1 MNKKKRTL
9 IFTGGGILVIILFLL
24 LLFGRGKESQAK
36 YTTTKIERGDILV
49 IVTATGTLNAL
60 TTVQVGSQVSGTI
73 SQLYADFNSIVKKG
87 QVVAQL
93 DPTFLKAQVAQAE
106 ADLERANAQVNQAK
120 RELDRAKTL
129 SEKNLISQ
137 ADLDVAQT
145 NYELALT
152 SQKSSQATLDRSI
165 TNLHYATITSPID
178 GVVISRDVDV
188 GQTVAASLSAPTIFT
203 IANDLT
209 KMQVE
214 TSIDEA
220 DIGQIQVGQKVDFTV
235 DAYPD
240 KHFTGSVSQVRLN
253 PSIVQNVVTYP
264 VIIDVDNPELL
275 LKPGMTANVTVL
287 IDQRENVLKVR
298 SAALKFM
305 PSMDKQVKMPTRTR
319 ENSHAASASSNPD
332 SGGQF
337 RKWASSPKVWILGKD
352 GMPKPVLVQTGLSDG
367 SVTEVISDSLN
378 EGEEVIISQANGSS
392 SSTTTTTKQVNPF
405 SSGPPGGPPPG
416 GRR

>member
-1 MNKKKRTL
+1 MSKKKKTL
-9 IFTGGGILVIILFLL
+9 IFTGGGILVIVLFLL
-24 LLFGRGKESQAK
+24 LLLGRGKESQAK
-36 YTTTKIERGDILV
+36 YTTTKIERGDISV
-49 IVTATGTLNAL
+49 IVTATGTLDAL

-87 QVVAQL
+87 QVIAQL

-106 ADLERANAQVNQAK
+106 ADLEKANAQLNQAK

-137 ADLDVAQT
+137 ADLDVALT
-145 NYELALT
+145 NYEAASA

-165 TNLHYATITSPID
+165 TNLQYATITSPID
-178 GVVISRDVDV
+178 GVVISRNVDV
-188 GQTVAASLSAPTIFT
+188 GQTVAASLQAPTLFT

-220 DIGQIQVGQKVDFTV
+220 DIGKIQVGQKVDFTV

-253 PSIVQNVVTYP
+253 PTTVQNVVTYT

-305 PSMDKQVKMPTRTR
+305 PSLSGQHKTQRQTTGSSSSA
-319 ENSHAASASSNPD
+319 NASPNRD
-332 SGGQF
+332 TGRDF
-337 RKWASSPKVWILGKD
+337 KKWASSPKLWTLGKD
-352 GMPKPVLVQTGLSDG
+352 GRPKPILVKTGLSDG
-367 SVTEVISDSLN
+367 TVTEVISDSLK
-378 EGEEVIISQANGSS
+378 EGEEVIVSQTDGSS
-392 SSTTTTTKQVNPF
+392 NNNNASQQVNPF
-405 SSGPPGGPPPG
+405 SFRPPG
-416 GRR
+416 RR

>member
-9 IFTGGGILVIILFLL
+9 IFTGGGILVIILFLFF
-24 LLFGRGKESQAK
+24 LFGRGKESQAK
-36 YTTTKIERGDILV
+36 YTTTKIERGDISV

-93 DPTFLKAQVAQAE
+93 DPTFLKAQVAQTE

-120 RELDRAKTL
+120 RELERAKTL

-137 ADLDVAQT
+137 ADLDVALT
-145 NYELALT
+145 NYELALAT
-152 SQKSSQATLDRSI
+152 QKSSQATLDRSI

-220 DIGQIQVGQKVDFTV
+220 DIGQIQAGQKVDFTV

-337 RKWASSPKVWILGKD
+337 RKWASSPKVWILGKE
-352 GMPKPVLVQTGLSDG
+352 GRPKPVLVQTGLSDG
-367 SVTEVISDSLN
+367 SVTEVISDSLK

-392 SSTTTTTKQVNPF
+392 NNTTTQQVNPF
-405 SSGPPGGPPPG
+405 SFRPPGAP

>member
-93 DPTFLKAQVAQAE
+93 DSTFLKAQVAQAE

-120 RELDRAKTL
+120 RELERAKTL

-137 ADLDVAQT
+137 VDLDVAQT
-145 NYELALT
+145 NYELAFAT
-152 SQKSSQATLDRSI
+152 QKSSQATLDRSI

-220 DIGQIQVGQKVDFTV
+220 DIGKIQVGQKVDFTV
-235 DAYPD
+235 DAYPE

-305 PSMDKQVKMPTRTR
+305 PSMDKQVKMQTRTR

-352 GMPKPVLVQTGLSDG
+352 GRPKPILVQAGLSDG
-367 SVTEVISDSLN
+367 SVTEVISDSLK

-392 SSTTTTTKQVNPF
+392 NNNTASQQVNPF
-405 SSGPPGGPPPG
+405 SFRPPGAP

>member
-1 MNKKKRTL
+1 MNKKKKTL
-9 IFTGGGILVIILFLL
+9 IFTGGGILVIILFLFF
-24 LLFGRGKESQAK
+24 LFGRGKESQAK
-36 YTTTKIERGDILV
+36 YTTTKIERGDISV
-49 IVTATGTLNAL
+49 MVTATGTLNAL

-73 SQLYADFNSIVKKG
+73 SQLYADFNSLVKKG

-106 ADLERANAQVNQAK
+106 ADLERSSAQVNQAK

-129 SEKNLISQ
+129 FEKKLISQ
-137 ADLDVAQT
+137 ADLDLAQT

-152 SQKSSQATLDRSI
+152 TQKSSQATLDRSI

-178 GVVISRDVDV
+178 GVVISRNVDV
-188 GQTVAASLSAPTIFT
+188 GQTVAASLSAPTLFT

-214 TSIDEA
+214 TDIDEA
-220 DIGQIQVGQKVDFTV
+220 DIGKIQVGQKVDFTV

-253 PSIVQNVVTYP
+253 PSTVQNVVTYT

-275 LKPGMTANVTVL
+275 LKPGMTANVTIL

-305 PSMDKQVKMPTRTR
+305 PSMSRQPKMLTQTTGSSSSA
-319 ENSHAASASSNPD
+319 NASPNRDPGRD
-332 SGGQF
+332 F
-337 RKWASSPKVWILGKD
+337 RKWASSPKLWILGKD
-352 GMPKPVLVQTGLSDG
+352 GIPKPILVQTGLSDG
-367 SVTEVISDSLN
+367 SVTEVISDSLK

-392 SSTTTTTKQVNPF
+392 NNATTQQVNPF
-405 SSGPPGGPPPG
+405 SFRPPAPA

>member
-9 IFTGGGILVIILFLL
+9 IFTGGGILVIILFLFF
-24 LLFGRGKESQAK
+24 LFGRGKESQAK
-36 YTTTKIERGDILV
+36 YTTTKIERGDISV

-73 SQLYADFNSIVKKG
+73 SQLYADFNSLVKKG

-120 RELDRAKTL
+120 RELARAKTL

-137 ADLDVAQT
+137 ADLDLAQT

-152 SQKSSQATLDRSI
+152 TQKSSQATLDRSI

-178 GVVISRDVDV
+178 GVVISRNVDV
-188 GQTVAASLSAPTIFT
+188 GQTVAASLSAPTLFT

-214 TSIDEA
+214 TDIDEA
-220 DIGQIQVGQKVDFTV
+220 DIGKIQVGQKVNFNV

-240 KHFTGSVSQVRLN
+240 NQFTGLVSQIRLN
-253 PSIVQNVVTYP
+253 PTVVQNVVTYT
-264 VIIDVDNPELL
+264 VIIDVNNPELL
-275 LKPGMTANVTVL
+275 LKPGMTANVTIL

-305 PSMDKQVKMPTRTR
+305 PSMDRKVKMPAQTMG
-319 ENSHAASASSNPD
+319 NPQAASAPPNPNRD
-332 SGGQF
+332 F
-337 RKWASSPKVWILGKD
+337 KKWASSPKVWILGKD

-367 SVTEVISDSLN
+367 SITEVISDSLK
-378 EGEEVIISQANGSS
+378 EGEEVIISQTNNSSNGTSQ
-392 SSTTTTTKQVNPF
+392 QVNPF
-405 SSGPPGGPPPG
+405 SF
-416 GRR
+416 RH

>member
-1 MNKKKRTL
+1 MNKKKKTL
-9 IFTGGGILVIILFLL
+9 IFTGGGILVIILFLF

-36 YTTTKIERGDILV
+36 YTTTKIERGDISV

-73 SQLYADFNSIVKKG
+73 SELYADFNSIVKKG
-87 QVVAQL
+87 QVIAQL
-93 DPTFLKAQVAQAE
+93 DPTSLKAQVAQAE
-106 ADLERANAQVNQAK
+106 ADLERANAQLNQAQ
-120 RELDRAKTL
+120 RELVRAKTL

-152 SQKSSQATLDRSI
+152 NQKSSQATLDRAI

-220 DIGQIQVGQKVDFTV
+220 DIGKIQTGQKVDFTV

-305 PSMDKQVKMPTRTR
+305 PSMDKPVKMPTRTR
-319 ENSHAASASSNPD
+319 ENSHAASASPNPD
-332 SGGQF
+332 SGGHF
-337 RKWASSPKVWILGKD
+337 RKWASSPKLWILGKD

-367 SVTEVISDSLN
+367 SVTEVISDSLK

-392 SSTTTTTKQVNPF
+392 NNATTQQVNPF
-405 SSGPPGGPPPG
+405 SFRP